1 MEKRL
6 KIESSSAAAATYT
19 SEQSTVQLE
28 SRSTP
33 HHVEPQVKPIE
44 PTGQDEGAMTTLTS
58 AEVSMDVG
66 PTVEKPAGGDTEMLG
81 DDDDGTT
88 DDWPLINLDAS

>member
-1 MEKRL
+1 M
-6 KIESSSAAAATYT
+6 
-19 SEQSTVQLE
+19 
-28 SRSTP
+28 
-33 HHVEPQVKPIE
+33 EPQVEPIE

-81 DDDDGTT
+81 DDDDDTLMTGRWSTLMLSRVQIQS
-88 DDWPLINLDAS
+88 W